1 MMYLIPKNIK
11 VKSEVFKGYGIKE
24 ILIIVIGLIVGYLL
38 SLLAKAMIIKF
49 SLFSI
54 PLLLSLIITFP
65 LPNGLSVIKI
75 INKYVKYSFFQ
86 KRYKGIKKQL

>member
-24 ILIIVIGLIVGYLL
+24 ILIVVIGLTGGYLL
-38 SLLAKAMIIKF
+38 SLLHKTVIIKF
-49 SLFSI
+49 LLFFI

-75 INKYVKYSFFQ
+75 IIKYVKYCFFQ
-86 KRYKGIKKQL
+86 KRYKKTRVS